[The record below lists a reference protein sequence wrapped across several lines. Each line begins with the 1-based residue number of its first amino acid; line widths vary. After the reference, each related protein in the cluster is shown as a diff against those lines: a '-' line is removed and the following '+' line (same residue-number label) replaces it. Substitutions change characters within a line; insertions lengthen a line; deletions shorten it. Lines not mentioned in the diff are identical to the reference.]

1 MRNHDGQYLWRFGLQ
16 SADVRGNSD
25 VILVWMM
32 ATRKSVDVDRYV
44 ALLRAVNVG
53 KANRIHMASLCK
65 VMVDE
70 GFTGAK
76 SHLQS
81 GNLVF
86 GWEGSSQDIQ
96 ATLEGLIFEHFRLA
110 IAVTLRPAQE
120 FSKLVSIPPFE
131 LQPAEEDNLY
141 VTFLSKP
148 IDAHEVGSHVARGA
162 RDNDYRIV
170 GSEVFVHCRG
180 PYHLSNLGNSFWER
194 VSGGSATT
202 RRWSTVVKLAALADG

>member
-1 MRNHDGQYLWRFGLQ
+1 MT
-16 SADVRGNSD
+16 
-25 VILVWMM
+25 
-32 ATRKSVDVDRYV
+32 ATEKSIDIDRYV
-44 ALLRAVNVG
+44 ALLRTVNVG

-76 SHLQS
+76 SYLQS

-86 GWEGSSQDIQ
+86 DWEGSSGEIQ
-96 ATLEGLIFEHFRLA
+96 ATLEGLILEHFKLA
-110 IAVTLRPAQE
+110 IAVTLRSARE
-120 FSKLVSIPPFE
+120 LSKLASIS
-131 LQPAEEDNLY
+131 PAELLPADEDNLY

-148 IDAHEVGSHVARGA
+148 VDALTAGSHVAHGV
-162 RDNDYRIV
+162 RDYDYRIV
-170 GSEVFVHCRG
+170 GREVFVHCRG
-180 PYHLSNLGNSFWER
+180 PYHLSNLGNAFWER